1 MTAPRLKLLTA
12 GNPKTS
18 KGAKYGYATAVLHL
32 APSTLSGRNVCPMAS
47 PGCIEGCLNLAGRG
61 GLAPRGNLGYEE
73 VLAGIRTNKI
83 QDARIRRTKR
93 FYEDRNGFLADLDG
107 DIGRWVAWCLKEG
120 YRPAVRLNGTSDLP
134 WEAYAADVMAKYA
147 GEEGGA
153 AVQFYD
159 YTKVYKRIRAS
170 LYPEQTGFPAN
181 YHLTFSQ
188 SESNEDACATVLALG
203 GTVATVFR
211 TKDEIP
217 DRWLGYPTINGDAH
231 DLRFLDSPGS
241 VVALY
246 AKGPWAKRDRSG
258 FVKDAL

>member
-1 MTAPRLKLLTA
+1 MANPPRLKLLTT
-12 GNPKTS
+12 GNPKTN

-32 APSTLSGRNVCPMAS
+32 APSTLSGRNVCPMATR
-47 PGCIEGCLNLAGRG
+47 GCIEGCLNLAGRG
-61 GLAPRGNLGYEE
+61 GLAPKGNLGYGE
-73 VLAGIRTNKI
+73 VLAGVRTNKI

-93 FYEDRNGFLADLDG
+93 FYDDRNGFLADLDE
-107 DIGRWVAWCLKEG
+107 DIGRWAAWCRKEG

-134 WEAYAADVMAKYA
+134 WEAYAYGHMRKFDY
-147 GEEGGA
+147 
-153 AVQFYD
+153 VQFYD
-159 YTKVYKRIRAS
+159 YTKVYKRMRES
-170 LYPEQTGFPAN
+170 LYPEQTGFPPN

-211 TKDEIP
+211 AKEDIP
-217 DRWLGYPTINGDAH
+217 DRWLGFPTLNGDAH
-231 DLRFLDSPGS
+231 DLRFLDVPGF

-246 AKGPWAKRDRSG
+246 AKGPARKDRTG

>member
-18 KGAKYGYATAVLHL
+18 KGAKYGYATAILHL

-61 GLAPRGNLGYEE
+61 GMAPKGNLGYEE
-73 VLAGIRTNKI
+73 VLAGVRTNKI
-83 QDARIRRTKR
+83 QEARIRRTKR
-93 FYEDRNGFLADLDG
+93 FYEDRNGFLADLAE
-107 DIGRWVAWCLKEG
+107 DIERWVAWCRKEG

-134 WEAYAADVMAKYA
+134 WEAYAAGHMRNFDY
-147 GEEGGA
+147 
-153 AVQFYD
+153 VQFYD
-159 YTKVYKRIRAS
+159 YTKVAKRAAQHAQG
-170 LYPEQTGFPAN
+170 LLPPN

-188 SESNEDACATVLALG
+188 SESNEDACAEVLRQG

-231 DLRFLDSPGS
+231 DLRFLDPREC

-258 FVKDAL
+258 FVKDGL